1 MTQRP
6 IFYLKDYKQT
16 PYLIP
21 RIDLAFYL
29 DTVNTKVV
37 STLYIEL
44 RDKNISGELPKL
56 ILDGEDFKLLSLKI
70 NNIELNN
77 NEYQTNEKQLILSN
91 ITQTSFKLE
100 ITTLINPSKNKQLM
114 GLYVSGNVFCTQCE
128 AEGFRR
134 ITYFY
139 DRPDILAIY
148 SVYIEADKAE
158 YPILLSNGNIIES
171 CDLANNKHFAK
182 WHDPF
187 PKPCYLFALIAGD
200 LEPITDNFTTMSGNK
215 ARLTIYTERG
225 KSSRSIYAM
234 DALKRA
240 MAWDEKKFGREYD
253 LNLFNIVAVSD
264 FNMGA
269 MENKGLNIFNDKY
282 VLCDKDTAT
291 DADFAGVE
299 HVIAHEYF
307 HNWTGNRITCRDWF
321 QLCLKE
327 GLTVYRHQE
336 FCSDERSAFIQRITD
351 VRLLIASQFS
361 VDKSPLSHPVR
372 PQQYSEINN
381 FYTST
386 IYEKGA
392 EIIRMLNTIFG
403 KKIFRQAMDLYFD
416 SFDGQACTMEDFIKC
431 FEEVSGKDLTQFML
445 WYSQSGTP
453 HVIADIK
460 FLNNKLTIKFTQ
472 TLEQG
477 QNIELL
483 KPMFITIKYGLINKK
498 GEEIKNGLFLL
509 RDKEQ
514 ILTIENLA
522 EQPFISLN
530 RNFSAP
536 ITIEATSQNSDIDIF
551 LAKYEK
557 DAVNRFMILHKL
569 ITKELKLLITN
580 GVENYTPDH
589 ELIDILKNIAL
600 DESLE
605 PSLRALYLSIPS
617 EREIAQNFEQNRDP
631 IAISQAR
638 IYFIKLI
645 SQKNGKIFEK
655 LLQQYKP
662 EGEYSPNAV
671 EAGNRS
677 LFLTALLYSSLYKNS
692 CSEIINQ
699 YKKADN
705 LTIRFA
711 SLVYLTNYFYN
722 APQTTELLNDFYNLY
737 HDTPLVLDKW
747 FALQASINQENV
759 LNIVKNLVQHKK
771 FDLNNPNRIY
781 ALLGSFAFNNLVA
794 FNDIN
799 GEGYNFISDIILQID
814 QHNSQIAARLLSA
827 FSDWKKYNSQRQS
840 NAKLALEKIAG
851 QENISNDI
859 ADLVTRILK

>member
-6 IFYLKDYKQT
+6 LFYLKDYKQT
-16 PYLIP
+16 DYLIP
-21 RIDLAFYL
+21 KIDLAFYL
-29 DTVNTKVV
+29 DNENTKVV

-44 RDKNISGELPKL
+44 RNKNTIGKLPKL
-56 ILDGEDFKLLSLKI
+56 ILDGEDIKLLCLKI
-70 NNIELNN
+70 NNIELNH
-77 NEYQTNEKQLILSN
+77 NEYQINEKELILDN
-91 ITQTSFKLE
+91 ITQICFKLE

-114 GLYVSGNVFCTQCE
+114 GLYMSGNVFCTQCE
-128 AEGFRR
+128 AEGFHR
-134 ITYFY
+134 ISYFY
-139 DRPDILAIY
+139 DRPDILTIY
-148 SVYIEADKAE
+148 SVYIEANKTK
-158 YPILLSNGNIIES
+158 YPILLSNGNIIETGNLS
-171 CDLANNKHFAK
+171 NDVHFAR

-187 PKPCYLFALIAGD
+187 PKPCYLFALVAGD
-200 LEPITDNFTTMSGNK
+200 LDSITDNFTTLSGNK
-215 ARLTIYTERG
+215 AKLTIYTEQG

-240 MAWDEKKFGREYD
+240 MVWDENKFGREYD
-253 LNLFNIVAVSD
+253 LNLFNIVAVND

-336 FCSDERSAFIQRITD
+336 FCADERSASVQRIAD

-381 FYTST
+381 FYTTT

-392 EIIRMLNTIFG
+392 EIIRMLDTIFG
-403 KKIFRQAMDLYFD
+403 KTIFRKAMDLYFAN
-416 SFDGQACTMEDFIKC
+416 FDGQACTMEDFIKC
-431 FEEVSGKDLTQFML
+431 FEEVSGRDLKQFML

-453 HVIADIK
+453 HVKTSIK

-472 TLEQG
+472 SLVQG
-477 QNIELL
+477 QNTTSL
-483 KPMFITIKYGLINKK
+483 KPMLIPIKYGLINKK
-498 GEEIKNGLFLL
+498 GEEIKNDIFLL
-509 RDKEQ
+509 SEKEQ
-514 ILTIENLA
+514 TLTIEDLS

-536 ITIEATSQNSDIDIF
+536 ITIETTSQDPDIDIF
-551 LAKYEK
+551 LAKYDK

-569 ITKELKLLITN
+569 ITKEIKLLITKK
-580 GVENYTPDH
+580 VENYTPNNQ
-589 ELIDILKNIAL
+589 LMNILKNIAL
-600 DESLE
+600 DANLE

-617 EREIAQNFEQNRDP
+617 EREIAQNYEQDRDP
-631 IAISQAR
+631 IAIAEAR
-638 IYFIKLI
+638 LYFIKLI
-645 SQKNGKIFEK
+645 AHKNGDIFK
-655 LLQQYKP
+655 QLLKQYKP
-662 EGEYSPNAV
+662 EGKYNANAA
-671 EAGNRS
+671 EAGKRS
-677 LFLTALLYSSLYKNS
+677 LFLTALLYYSLYKNS
-692 CSEIINQ
+692 CTEIVNQ

-705 LTIRFA
+705 LTLRFA
-711 SLVYLTNYFYN
+711 CIIYLTNYFYHK
-722 APQTTELLNDFYNLY
+722 PQTAELLNDFYNLY
-737 HDTPLVLDKW
+737 QNTPLVLDKW
-747 FALQASINQENV
+747 FAVQASINQENT
-759 LNIVKNLVQHKK
+759 LHIVKNLVQHPK

-781 ALLGSFAFNNLVA
+781 ALLGGFAFNNLVA
-794 FNDIN
+794 FNHIN
-799 GEGYNFISDIILQID
+799 GEGYKFISDIILQID
-814 QHNSQIAARLLSA
+814 QHNSQVAARLLSA

-840 NAKLALEKIAG
+840 KAKLALQKIAN

-859 ADLVTRILK
+859 ADLVTRMLK